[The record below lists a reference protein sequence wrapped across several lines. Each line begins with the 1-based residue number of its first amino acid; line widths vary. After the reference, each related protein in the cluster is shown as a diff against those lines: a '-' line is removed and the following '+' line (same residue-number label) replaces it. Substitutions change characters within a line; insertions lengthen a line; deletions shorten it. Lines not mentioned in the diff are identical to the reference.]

1 MTTPSSAPAERNL
14 RILVADEDPSALDH
28 LGETLN
34 RLGHRVTPYAVSVQE
49 AAEMIAAE
57 DPDLAIVMVHHDDEH
72 ALALIAEAVE
82 FASGPVIAHL
92 GDNDVDFI
100 ARAAEHGIAA
110 YVESTSPESLQV
122 AIEFALRRYRDET
135 ALNQKVSQL
144 ETALERRALI
154 ERGKGVLMERH
165 GIGEREAFEMLRV
178 QARATNRRVL
188 DVAAAVLEG
197 QPLLPP
203 RG

>member
-110 YVESTSPESLQV
+110 YVESSSPESLQV
-122 AIEFALRRYRDET
+122 AIDFALRRHRDET

-165 GIGEREAFEMLRV
+165 GIPEREAFEMLRV

>member
-1 MTTPSSAPAERNL
+1 
-14 RILVADEDPSALDH
+14 
-28 LGETLN
+28 
-34 RLGHRVTPYAVSVQE
+34 
-49 AAEMIAAE
+49 
-57 DPDLAIVMVHHDDEH
+57 MVHHDDEH

-110 YVESTSPESLQV
+110 YVESSSPESLQV

>member
-49 AAEMIAAE
+49 AAEMIAAD

>member
-110 YVESTSPESLQV
+110 YVESSSPESLQV
-122 AIEFALRRYRDET
+122 AIDFALRRYRDEA

-165 GIGEREAFEMLRV
+165 GIPEREAFEMLRV

>member
-34 RLGHRVTPYAVSVQE
+34 QLGHRVTPYAVSVQE

-110 YVESTSPESLQV
+110 YVESSSPESLQV

>member
-82 FASGPVIAHL
+82 FASGPVIAHV

-100 ARAAEHGIAA
+100 ARAAERGIAA

>member
-203 RG
+203 RR

>member
-34 RLGHRVTPYAVSVQE
+34 QLGHRVTPYAVSVQE

-57 DPDLAIVMVHHDDEH
+57 DPDLAIVMVHRDDEH

-110 YVESTSPESLQV
+110 YVESSSPESLQV

-165 GIGEREAFEMLRV
+165 GIGEREAFERLRAE
-178 QARATNRRVL
+178 ARSRSITVVSLAREVTE
-188 DVAAAVLEG
+188 AG
-197 QPLLPP
+197 
-203 RG
+203 

>member
-1 MTTPSSAPAERNL
+1 MTRPSSTPAERNL

-49 AAEMIAAE
+49 AAEMIATE

-100 ARAAEHGIAA
+100 ARAAEHGITA
-110 YVESTSPESLQV
+110 YVESSSPESLQV
-122 AIEFALRRYRDET
+122 AIEFALRRYRDEI

>member
-14 RILVADEDPSALDH
+14 RILVADEDASALDH

-34 RLGHRVTPYAVSVQE
+34 RLGHRVTPYAVSVQQ
-49 AAEMIAAE
+49 AADMIAAE

-92 GDNDVDFI
+92 GDNDVDFV
-100 ARAAEHGIAA
+100 ARAAEHGISA
-110 YVESTSPESLQV
+110 YVESSNPESLQV
-122 AIEFALRRYRDET
+122 AIDFALRRYRDET
-135 ALNQKVSQL
+135 ALNEKVSQL

-165 GIGEREAFEMLRV
+165 GIPEREAFEMLRV

>member
-1 MTTPSSAPAERNL
+1 MTRPSSTPAERNL

-72 ALALIAEAVE
+72 ALALISEAVE

-100 ARAAEHGIAA
+100 ARAAEHGITA
-110 YVESTSPESLQV
+110 YVESSSPESLQV
-122 AIEFALRRYRDET
+122 AIEFALRRYRDEI